1 MNTFVT
7 NAAYNSEMLL
17 EVTRW
22 ATDVQSAFSEGYL
35 RSETGKKSVMN
46 FNLTSRSHSQKRNLI

>member
-7 NAAYNSEMLL
+7 NAAYNSEIPL
-17 EVTRW
+17 EVIW
-22 ATDVQSAFSEGYL
+22 WVTDVQHSFSEGYL

-46 FNLTSRSHSQKRNLI
+46 FNLRSRSQ

>member
-35 RSETGKKSVMN
+35 RSETGKKV
-46 FNLTSRSHSQKRNLI
+46 